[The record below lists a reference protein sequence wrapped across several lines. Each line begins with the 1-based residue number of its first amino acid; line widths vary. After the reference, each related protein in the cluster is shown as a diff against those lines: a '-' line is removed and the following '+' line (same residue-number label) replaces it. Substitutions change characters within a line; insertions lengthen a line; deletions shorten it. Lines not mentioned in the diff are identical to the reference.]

1 MPLTLVSCPTKPHR
15 GIYEDAIHMVRIR
28 LRRVGK
34 RKQPVYR
41 VVVADSHSP
50 RDGRFIEIIGQY
62 APLTNPS
69 QITIDTEKAL
79 DWLRKGAKPSESV
92 TALLKRTGIWST
104 FVADKGPPPKPPKR
118 KKAAAKR
125 EAEEKAAAKAAKPAE
140 PPAAPAAAAAE
151 PPAPAPAEAPA
162 EPAPEPQAETA
173 EPDATGEPEPEKT
186 ETEEA

>member
-1 MPLTLVSCPTKPHR
+1 
-15 GIYEDAIHMVRIR
+15 MVRIR

-62 APLTNPS
+62 QPLTNPS
-69 QITIDTEKAL
+69 QINIDTDKAL
-79 DWLRKGAKPSESV
+79 EWLRKGAKPSESV
-92 TALLKRTGIWST
+92 TALLKRVGIWST

-125 EAEEKAAAKAAKPAE
+125 EAEAAKAAAE
-140 PPAAPAAAAAE
+140 AEAAQAKEAPPPAAA
-151 PPAPAPAEAPA
+151 
-162 EPAPEPQAETA
+162 A

-186 ETEEA
+186 ETVEASGE